1 MWHWHMQPLGDNL
14 LINYAAQ
21 LESHFPSNHFFKCPL
36 RMDFRQSKQ
45 ALGPTQQSQ
54 TSTAGLLERQHLAAL
69 LPAKRASLFQQFL
82 VQQTPIHILANGSF
96 CKLEE
101 PLVSSIQLISPLQEA
116 DSLSIEAAQTFY
128 SCNEFVISVSTIP
141 KFVAWNVGN
150 SYRPSNIIARLVA
163 FYGSPFD
170 SNEGDSEIMPLL
182 SMPALRNLRLVFQD
196 YKFKG
201 PGPNI
206 RPSLK
211 TIMLLKARPNLHLTL
226 QVRKAGQGLFSE
238 EAYVQDI
245 DMELEDITVYLQPPA
260 IEEEKAV
267 MESRAI
273 IQRYKGGASYHV
285 TILMESGWSWEYSEK
300 VVHELSCRVQLG
312 SGWNKIGWRC

>member
-1 MWHWHMQPLGDNL
+1 
-14 LINYAAQ
+14 
-21 LESHFPSNHFFKCPL
+21 
-36 RMDFRQSKQ
+36 MDFHQSKHVFSQ
-45 ALGPTQQSQ
+45 TQQSQ
-54 TSTAGLLERQHLAAL
+54 TSTAGLLERQNLAAL
-69 LPAKRASLFQQFL
+69 LPAKRAPLFEQFL
-82 VQQTPIHILANGSF
+82 VQKAPIHILADGSF

-101 PLVSSIQLISPLQEA
+101 PLVSSIQLISPLQET

-141 KFVAWNVGN
+141 KFVAWSVGN
-150 SYRPSNIIARLVA
+150 AYRPSNIITRLVA

-170 SNEGDSEIMPLL
+170 SKGDNEIMLLL

-206 RPSLK
+206 RPSLEA
-211 TIMLLKARPNLHLTL
+211 IMLLKARSNLHLTL
-226 QVRKAGQGLFSE
+226 QVRKAGHGLFSE
-238 EAYVQDI
+238 EAYVQDM
-245 DMELEDITVYLQPPA
+245 DMELEDITVYLEPPT
-260 IEEEKAV
+260 IEAERAV

-273 IQRYKGGASYHV
+273 IVNYKGGAAYHV

-300 VVHELSCRVQLG
+300 VVHELSWRVRIKEWLEQDRLEMLALQDVEMT
-312 SGWNKIGWRC
+312 